1 MVLFLRLHYWVGVCS
16 FTVVQIHMASSTPQ
30 CNSTRLVSSCCYSS
44 FKRMIMSTCQ
54 TLLRGKCNKK
64 DSGTRKWRKEET
76 LTSPVK
82 CVTKQILE
90 IFRLIIT
97 TLTAWRTSWSERF
110 ATENLSKLLNK
121 RLLNGCKLKY
131 ALTDALAERVP
142 SRKLVQIFEWKNAE
156 QLQA

>member
-1 MVLFLRLHYWVGVCS
+1 
-16 FTVVQIHMASSTPQ
+16 
-30 CNSTRLVSSCCYSS
+30 
-44 FKRMIMSTCQ
+44 
-54 TLLRGKCNKK
+54 
-64 DSGTRKWRKEET
+64 
-76 LTSPVK
+76 VK